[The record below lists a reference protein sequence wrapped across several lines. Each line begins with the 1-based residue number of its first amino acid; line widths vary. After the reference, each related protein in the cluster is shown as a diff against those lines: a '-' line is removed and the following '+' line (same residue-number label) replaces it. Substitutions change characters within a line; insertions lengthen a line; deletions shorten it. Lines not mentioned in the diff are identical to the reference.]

1 VIFILFLFL
10 GNNNNQSEKV
20 KKVKDDFERRLGTMQ
35 KELKSLQS
43 AKKEHAKLLRDQSQ
57 YENQVRTLKYEVN
70 DMKRTKVKLMNKIKE
85 ETTRHH
91 EAEMKKAK
99 EIAQLRKESRRTE
112 IRMRNLESKSRVR
125 DAVLKRKQEEVTA
138 LRRAA
143 RIKNNNRIG
152 ANSTRPQKNSKQT
165 WINLEK
171 NISALTLNKQTL
183 YSLEKDMER

>member
-1 VIFILFLFL
+1 
-10 GNNNNQSEKV
+10 
-20 KKVKDDFERRLGTMQ
+20 MQ

-85 ETTRHH
+85 EATRHH
-91 EAEMKKAK
+91 EVEMKKAK
-99 EIAQLRKESRRTE
+99 EIAQLKKESRKAE
-112 IRMRNLESKSRVR
+112 IRMKNLESKSRAR
-125 DAVLKRKQEEVTA
+125 DVILKRKQEEVTA

-143 RIKNNNRIG
+143 KTINNVRKG
-152 ANSTRPQKNSKQT
+152 AVGSHNQKNSKQT

-183 YSLEKDMER
+183 FSLEKDMERLINYLLYLTIMLY

>member
-1 VIFILFLFL
+1 MFLTL
-10 GNNNNQSEKV
+10 GNTNNQSEKV
-20 KKVKDDFERRLGTMQ
+20 KKVKDDYERRLGTMQ

-57 YENQVRTLKYEVN
+57 YENQIRTLKYEVN
-70 DMKRTKVKLMNKIKE
+70 DMKRSKVKLMNKIKE

-99 EIAQLRKESRRTE
+99 EIAQLRKESRRAE

-143 RIKNNNRIG
+143 RINNSNRIG
-152 ANSTRPQKNSKQT
+152 TKVGAQAIRKNSKQA

>member
-1 VIFILFLFL
+1 
-10 GNNNNQSEKV
+10 
-20 KKVKDDFERRLGTMQ
+20 MQ

-70 DMKRTKVKLMNKIKE
+70 DMKRNKVKLMNKIKE
-85 ETTRHH
+85 EAIRHH
-91 EAEMKKAK
+91 EVEMKKAK
-99 EIAQLRKESRRTE
+99 EIAQLKKESRKAE
-112 IRMRNLESKSRVR
+112 IRMKNLESKSRAR
-125 DAVLKRKQEEVTA
+125 DVILKRKQEEVTA

-143 RIKNNNRIG
+143 KNVNNVRKG
-152 ANSTRPQKNSKQT
+152 SVGSHNQKNSKQT

-183 YSLEKDMER
+183 YSLEKDMERLIHFLLYLAQCCVLYLISILGYYKKGRNYDLT

>member
-1 VIFILFLFL
+1 
-10 GNNNNQSEKV
+10 
-20 KKVKDDFERRLGTMQ
+20 MQ

-70 DMKRTKVKLMNKIKE
+70 DMKRNKVKLMNKIKE
-85 ETTRHH
+85 EAIRHH
-91 EAEMKKAK
+91 EVEMKKAK
-99 EIAQLRKESRRTE
+99 EIAQLKKESRKAE
-112 IRMRNLESKSRVR
+112 IRMKNLESKSRAR
-125 DAVLKRKQEEVTA
+125 DVILKRKQEEVTA

-143 RIKNNNRIG
+143 KTINNIRKG
-152 ANSTRPQKNSKQT
+152 AAGSHNQKNSKQT

>member
-1 VIFILFLFL
+1 
-10 GNNNNQSEKV
+10 
-20 KKVKDDFERRLGTMQ
+20 MQ

-143 RIKNNNRIG
+143 RVINTNRTGG
-152 ANSTRPQKNSKQT
+152 AQARKNSKQT

>member
-1 VIFILFLFL
+1 
-10 GNNNNQSEKV
+10 
-20 KKVKDDFERRLGTMQ
+20 MQ

-57 YENQVRTLKYEVN
+57 YENQIRTLKYEVN

-99 EIAQLRKESRRTE
+99 EIAQLRKESRRAE
-112 IRMRNLESKSRVR
+112 IRMRSLESKSRVR

-143 RIKNNNRIG
+143 RVVNNNRIG
-152 ANSTRPQKNSKQT
+152 AVGAQINRKNSKQT

-183 YSLEKDMER
+183 YSLEKDMERYIVYYFTFYLVLFRNIILF

>member
-1 VIFILFLFL
+1 
-10 GNNNNQSEKV
+10 
-20 KKVKDDFERRLGTMQ
+20 MQ

-43 AKKEHAKLLRDQSQ
+43 AKKEHAKLLKDQSQ

-99 EIAQLRKESRRTE
+99 EIAQLRKESRRVE

-143 RIKNNNRIG
+143 RVGNNRTG
-152 ANSTRPQKNSKQT
+152 VVGTQANRKNSKQT

>member
-1 VIFILFLFL
+1 
-10 GNNNNQSEKV
+10 
-20 KKVKDDFERRLGTMQ
+20 MQ

-70 DMKRTKVKLMNKIKE
+70 DMKRNKVKLMNKIKE
-85 ETTRHH
+85 EAVRHH
-91 EAEMKKAK
+91 EVEMKKAK
-99 EIAQLRKESRRTE
+99 EIAQLKKESRKAE
-112 IRMRNLESKSRVR
+112 IRLKNLESKSRAR
-125 DAVLKRKQEEVTA
+125 DVVLKRKQEEVTA

-143 RIKNNNRIG
+143 KTVNNLRKGSVG
-152 ANSTRPQKNSKQT
+152 AHANQKNSKQT

>member
-1 VIFILFLFL
+1 
-10 GNNNNQSEKV
+10 
-20 KKVKDDFERRLGTMQ
+20 MQ

-70 DMKRTKVKLMNKIKE
+70 DMKRNKVKLMNKIKE
-85 ETTRHH
+85 EAIRHH
-91 EAEMKKAK
+91 EVEMKKAK
-99 EIAQLRKESRRTE
+99 EIAQLKKESRKAE
-112 IRMRNLESKSRVR
+112 IRMKNLESKSRAR
-125 DAVLKRKQEEVTA
+125 DVILKRKQEEVSA

-143 RIKNNNRIG
+143 KTVNNIRKG
-152 ANSTRPQKNSKQT
+152 AVGSHNQKNSKQT

-183 YSLEKDMER
+183 YSLEKDMERLINFLLCLAQHYI

>member
-1 VIFILFLFL
+1 
-10 GNNNNQSEKV
+10 
-20 KKVKDDFERRLGTMQ
+20 MQ

-43 AKKEHAKLLRDQSQ
+43 AKKEHAKLLKDQSQ

-99 EIAQLRKESRRTE
+99 EIAQLRKESRRAE
-112 IRMRNLESKSRVR
+112 IRMRNLESKSRIR

-143 RIKNNNRIG
+143 RASNNRTG
-152 ANSTRPQKNSKQT
+152 AVGTKANRKNSKQT

-171 NISALTLNKQTL
+171 NISALTFNKQTL

>member
-1 VIFILFLFL
+1 
-10 GNNNNQSEKV
+10 
-20 KKVKDDFERRLGTMQ
+20 MQ

-99 EIAQLRKESRRTE
+99 EIAQLRKESRRAE

-143 RIKNNNRIG
+143 RVINNNRKG
-152 ANSTRPQKNSKQT
+152 AVGSQANRKNSKQT
-165 WINLEK
+165 WLNLEK

-183 YSLEKDMER
+183 YSLEKNMER

>member
-1 VIFILFLFL
+1 
-10 GNNNNQSEKV
+10 
-20 KKVKDDFERRLGTMQ
+20 MQ

-43 AKKEHAKLLRDQSQ
+43 AKKEHAKLLKDQSQ

-99 EIAQLRKESRRTE
+99 EIAQLRKESRRAE

-143 RIKNNNRIG
+143 RKVNNNRTSAL
-152 ANSTRPQKNSKQT
+152 ANRKNSKQT

-183 YSLEKDMER
+183 YSLEKDMERYILIITV

>member
-1 VIFILFLFL
+1 
-10 GNNNNQSEKV
+10 
-20 KKVKDDFERRLGTMQ
+20 MQ

-43 AKKEHAKLLRDQSQ
+43 AKKEHAKLLKDQSQ

-91 EAEMKKAK
+91 EEEMKKAK

-112 IRMRNLESKSRVR
+112 IRMKNLESKSRVR

-143 RIKNNNRIG
+143 RVMNSNRAGGIG
-152 ANSTRPQKNSKQT
+152 IQARKNSKQT

>member
-1 VIFILFLFL
+1 
-10 GNNNNQSEKV
+10 
-20 KKVKDDFERRLGTMQ
+20 MQ

-70 DMKRTKVKLMNKIKE
+70 DMKRTKVKLMHKIKE

-125 DAVLKRKQEEVTA
+125 DAVLKRKQEEITA

-143 RIKNNNRIG
+143 RAINSNRPGGIG
-152 ANSTRPQKNSKQT
+152 TQVRKNSKQM

>member
-1 VIFILFLFL
+1 
-10 GNNNNQSEKV
+10 
-20 KKVKDDFERRLGTMQ
+20 MQ

-85 ETTRHH
+85 ETSRHH
-91 EAEMKKAK
+91 EAEMKKVK
-99 EIAQLRKESRRTE
+99 EIAQLRKESRKTE

-143 RIKNNNRIG
+143 RVMNNNRSGGIG
-152 ANSTRPQKNSKQT
+152 TQVRKNSKQM